1 MLFASYKGLMWV
13 VCAHIDRR
21 GHGTET
27 ACQYCIR
34 NEGRASLPAPAVR
47 TTPGVSRVGELYHT
61 DQSTVRDACGPQ
73 LKANRSPCR
82 LILTS
87 ATPLARQP
95 GELICLYR

>member
-34 NEGRASLPAPAVR
+34 NEGRASLPAPAAR
-47 TTPGVSRVGELYHT
+47 TTPGVSGGRALPHRPIYGERCLWAPA
-61 DQSTVRDACGPQ
+61 QSKQKPV
-73 LKANRSPCR
+73 
-82 LILTS
+82 
-87 ATPLARQP
+87 
-95 GELICLYR
+95 